1 MKKII
6 GLILALSITQA
17 AQAKAAFT
25 GQDFS
30 GVYDCVGEDAHEG
43 KYKGVVTLVLNSS
56 QSVGQFGAYTFR
68 LEVENFGV
76 YIGEAAADGN
86 KMAIHFGL
94 NQSGTKDHG
103 TGIATFNTHADGKVG
118 FHKFYYE
125 REYKGG
131 NHGTEDCLKRNL

>member
-1 MKKII
+1 MRK
-6 GLILALSITQA
+6 LILLLIALATPLTLH
-17 AQAKAAFT
+17 AKPVLS

-30 GVYDCVGEDAHEG
+30 GIYDCTGNDAHEG
-43 KYKGVVTLVLNSS
+43 KYKGVVTLNLNAAH
-56 QSVGQFGAYTFR
+56 SVGAFASYTFK

-76 YIGEAAADGN
+76 YIGEAVAEGN

-94 NQSGTKDHG
+94 NQANSKDHG
-103 TGIATFNTHADGKVG
+103 TGMATFTTQPDGKIS

-131 NHGTEDCLKRNL
+131 NHGTEDCVKRSL